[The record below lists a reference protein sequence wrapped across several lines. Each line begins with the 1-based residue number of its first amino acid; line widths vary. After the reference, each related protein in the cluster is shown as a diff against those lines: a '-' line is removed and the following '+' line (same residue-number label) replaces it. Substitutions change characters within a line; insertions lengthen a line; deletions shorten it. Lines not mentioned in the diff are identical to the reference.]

1 MNAVADAPAKP
12 LVVKGRKKRSPYSTA
27 LVFLSFGLII
37 FLILPA
43 GQAFRLWVGGKVGV
57 VLEPVIGFHDAYPIF
72 TILIASLILVAATTA
87 VRHFLIDWVNMAR
100 TQEAMRNFQKEF
112 SQARKDNN
120 TYKIKKLTDAQPEI
134 MEMQAEMSTENMKPM
149 AFTMLIV
156 VPIFA
161 WLYLWIPVV
170 AAAGHSV
177 IKVPW
182 DQMWDL
188 TLRTDPP
195 DNHFYFL
202 GFLPRWIVLYSL
214 FGIPLGQIAQRA
226 LKLWEYRH
234 HKLGKGELVFQEK
247 A

>member
-1 MNAVADAPAKP
+1 MIHTPEPTDK

-27 LVFLSFGLII
+27 LIFLSFGLII
-37 FLILPA
+37 FLILPV
-43 GQAFRLWVGGKVGV
+43 GQSFRIWTGEKVGF

-72 TILIASLILVAATTA
+72 TILVASAILVAATTA

-100 TQEAMRNFQKEF
+100 TQEAMRAFQKEF
-112 SQARKDNN
+112 AEARKSNN
-120 TYKIKKLTDAQPEI
+120 TYKLKKLTDAQPEI

-161 WLYLWIPVV
+161 WLYLWMDRVKL
-170 AAAGHSV
+170 AGSHV
-177 IKVPW
+177 IQVPW
-182 DQMWDL
+182 DRAWDL
-188 TLRTDPP
+188 TLNTNPP
-195 DNHFYFL
+195 DHHWYLL

-214 FGIPLGQIAQRA
+214 FGIPLGQAAQRA

-234 HKLGKGELVFQEK
+234 HKLGKGELRFEEK